1 MIKKNTLTAAHGNP
15 IAENQNSI
23 TVGSYRPFSSG
34 DNQLI
39 EKMAAFDR
47 ERTPER
53 VVDVESSEAVG
64 NRWGIV
70 LAGGDGTRLRS
81 LTKLISGDDRP
92 KQFSRILGEESLL
105 ERTIKR
111 VEIGIPNENI
121 LISLTRSHETFYG
134 SLYRKFNKEQL
145 IIQPANLGTA
155 PAILYALL
163 RIANIDTEASV
174 AFFPSDHYLSDDR
187 AFMDQVNAAFE
198 VVGTELGKVVLLGIT
213 PEHPETE
220 YGWIEPF
227 LLSSNKETDSVRRVM
242 RFWEKPSK
250 DLAIQLMSKG
260 CLWNSFVMA
269 GRVSTFLNMMRRSL
283 PDLYYEF
290 QLIRNIIAPSE
301 VGAID
306 SLYEKLTPTNFSHR
320 VLEACAEDLMVL
332 KVRNVDWSDLGEP
345 RRVLST
351 LENMGINT
359 EWTVTAEGLVRK
371 ARSHQTN
378 HRGIHLDDN
387 QI

>member
-1 MIKKNTLTAAHGNP
+1 MIKKKTLTTTHGKS
-15 IAENQNSI
+15 IADNRNLITTGPYRSFSI
-23 TVGSYRPFSSG
+23 GYY
-34 DNQLI
+34 QLFGEI
-39 EKMAAFDR
+39 TAFDR

-53 VVDVESSEAVG
+53 IVDVESSGAAG

-92 KQFSRILGEESLL
+92 KQFCRILGEESLL

-111 VEIGIPNENI
+111 VELGIPNKNI
-121 LISLTRSHETFYG
+121 FISLTRSHERFYS

-163 RIANIDTEASV
+163 RIANVDTEASV
-174 AFFPSDHYLSDDR
+174 TFFPSDHYLSDDR

-198 VVGTELGKVVLLGIT
+198 IVGTVRGKIVLLGIT

-220 YGWIEPF
+220 YGWIEPY
-227 LLSSNKETDSVRRVM
+227 LLSSNKETESIRRVL

-250 DLAIQLMSKG
+250 DLAIQLMNKG

-290 QLIRNIIAPSE
+290 QLIRNIIAPSAE
-301 VGAID
+301 DAID

-332 KVRNVDWSDLGEP
+332 KVRNVDWCDLGEP
-345 RRVLST
+345 RRVLTT

-371 ARSHQTN
+371 ARPHQTIPLGN
-378 HRGIHLDDN
+378 HVDGK
-387 QI
+387 QM